1 MTFVICFISMCVS
14 VFCIE
19 RYVVAINSEQE
30 YSQEKN
36 ARYYKLMA
44 QCAVIV
50 SLIMATV

>member
-30 YSQEKN
+30 CSQEKN

-50 SLIMATV
+50 SLVMATV